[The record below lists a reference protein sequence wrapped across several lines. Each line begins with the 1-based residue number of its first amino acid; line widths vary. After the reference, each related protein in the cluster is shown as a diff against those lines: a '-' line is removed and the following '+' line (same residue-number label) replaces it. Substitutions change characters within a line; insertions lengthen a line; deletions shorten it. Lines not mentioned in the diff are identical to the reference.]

1 MDHAVRTEP
10 LGERIRF
17 VATRRGRVDSLVARE
32 LPALSRARAQRLV
45 AQGFVRVA
53 GRPVEKSRIVEPG
66 EAIDVFVPAR
76 HVEPESLPFDLPVLY
91 EDDALLAV
99 DKPPGIATHGA
110 PGDVRPSVVWWFV
123 QRYPRLAETFDAD
136 RPGIVHRLDK
146 GTSGVLLLAK
156 TPAAQLVLNRAFE
169 ERRVQK
175 EYLALCE
182 GEPPHARAVVDAPI
196 GRHPGDRTRMAV
208 TLRGREAR
216 TEYVVLGSAGGR
228 ALLLV
233 RPLTGRTH
241 QIRVHLAA
249 IGAPVAQ
256 DKVYGR
262 GGEGRPLLHAYRL
275 VAPHPFG
282 GAVDV
287 AAPLPDDI
295 WTAALAAGLGEAAR
309 PYRHPPAGRRVEE
322 VP

>member
-1 MDHAVRTEP
+1 M
-10 LGERIRF
+10 
-17 VATRRGRVDSLVARE
+17 
-32 LPALSRARAQRLV
+32 
-45 AQGFVRVA
+45 
-53 GRPVEKSRIVEPG
+53 
-66 EAIDVFVPAR
+66 PAR
-76 HVEPESLPFDLPVLY
+76 HVEPERLPFDLPVLY

-110 PGDVRPSVVWWFV
+110 PGDARPSVVWWFV

-156 TPAAQLVLNRAFE
+156 TPAAQLFLNRAFE
-169 ERRVQK
+169 QRRVEK

-182 GEPPHARAVVDAPI
+182 GVPPYERALVDAPI
-196 GRHPGDRTRMAV
+196 GRHPGDRSRMAV

-216 TEYVVLGSAGGR
+216 TEYVVLGSAGGK

-249 IGAPVAQ
+249 IGAPVAH

-282 GAVDV
+282 GAVHV

-295 WTAALAAGLGEAAR
+295 WIATLAAGLAEAAR
-309 PYRHPPAGRRVEE
+309 PYRHPPASRRVEE